1 MHQLRHTNASLL
13 IAADMDI
20 VTVSKR
26 LGHSDP
32 SVTQKI
38 YAHMIDSK
46 ELEAANRM
54 DMFYENLEMMSK

>member
-1 MHQLRHTNASLL
+1 
-13 IAADMDI
+13 MDI